1 MEKILVFGAGGFIGT
16 YLVDRLLESG
26 YEVVASDNND
36 ICSEYY
42 DSIGVD
48 YVKLDITS
56 QEEFSKV
63 SNRQYS
69 AVVNLAAMQPANVS
83 EKNYSSVDYIRM
95 ELSVLFLRLLIEVLK
110 VYGIKKSQFEK
121 KMGDL

>member
-48 YVKLDITS
+48 YVKLG
-56 QEEFSKV
+56 
-63 SNRQYS
+63 
-69 AVVNLAAMQPANVS
+69 
-83 EKNYSSVDYIRM
+83 
-95 ELSVLFLRLLIEVLK
+95 
-110 VYGIKKSQFEK
+110 GIS
-121 KMGDL
+121 